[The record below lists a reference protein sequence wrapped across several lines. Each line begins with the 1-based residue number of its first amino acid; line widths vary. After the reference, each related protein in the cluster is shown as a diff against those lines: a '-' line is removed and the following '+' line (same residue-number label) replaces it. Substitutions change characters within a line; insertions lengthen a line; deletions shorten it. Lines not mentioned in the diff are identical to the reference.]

1 MTYNIKKLYSA
12 SAIALAIYASS
23 WGAHAADA
31 TSAVVNMTAT
41 VVGQTCTPSW
51 ASSDNVSV
59 DLGRVSAKD
68 LVSQGDVGS
77 ARPFSL
83 SLTNCDSGVT
93 KVSVTAAGTPDGTD
107 ASAFKNTGD
116 ATGVAVTLFGGDDG
130 TQQLMPD
137 GSSSVLYSI
146 TGGAAKMPFSAK
158 LIRSAATDV
167 DENKGVKNGSVI
179 STATLY
185 MTYQ

>member
-1 MTYNIKKLYSA
+1 MTYNIKKLCSA
-12 SAIALAIYASS
+12 SAIALAVYASS

-31 TSAVVNMTAT
+31 TSAIVNMTAT

-51 ASSDNVSV
+51 ASSGNVSV
-59 DLGRVSAKD
+59 DLGKVSAKD
-68 LVSQGDVGS
+68 LVSQSDVGS

-116 ATGVAVTLFGGDDG
+116 ATLFGGDDG

-146 TGGAAKMPFSAK
+146 TGGAGNMPFSAK

-167 DENKGVKNGSVI
+167 DDNKGVKNGSVI